1 MIIGEK
7 IKILRT
13 EKHFTQKKLAT
24 FMNVEATTVQKW
36 EKGKNLPP
44 LPEIQNLA
52 YILDV
57 DIRVLTNDSI
67 TLNEFVQT
75 NETPSKLACNNN
87 RKNLKD
93 SDHKIF
99 DFKLRRDARL
109 HRFENAAGNPYS
121 AIYVGNCEYFSCS
134 RKDEKNMIIYWN
146 ESKI

>member
-52 YILDV
+52 CILDV
-57 DIRVLTNDSI
+57 DIRVLTNDNI
-67 TLNEFVQT
+67 TLNESAHTDENSIKLVC
-75 NETPSKLACNNN
+75 NHNRSDSK
-87 RKNLKD
+87 
-93 SDHKIF
+93 HKIF
-99 DFKLRRDARL
+99 DSKLRLGAKL
-109 HRFENAAGNPYS
+109 HRFTNASGETYS
-121 AIYVGNCEYFSCS
+121 AIYVGNYEYFSCP
-134 RKDEKNMIIYWN
+134 RKDEKDMIIYWN
-146 ESKI
+146 KSNM